1 MDHPENYVHSSAG
14 FYYKGSQGIFVIDDI
29 MQMMDIDLSKR
40 V

>member
-1 MDHPENYVHSSAG
+1 VHSSAG
-14 FYYKGSQGIFVIDDI
+14 FYGKGSQGVFMVDDI